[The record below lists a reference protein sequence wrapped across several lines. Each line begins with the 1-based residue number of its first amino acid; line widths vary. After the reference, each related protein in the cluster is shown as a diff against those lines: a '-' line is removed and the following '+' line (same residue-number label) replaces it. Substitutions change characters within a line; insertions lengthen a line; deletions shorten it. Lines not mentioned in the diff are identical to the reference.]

1 MIDSSLGQHQIQM
14 AAIRQ
19 AISDGRLNAATLHQI
34 MLDEIS
40 KELEK
45 PLKEVDMDYVNLNTG
60 ALITF
65 PDVLPS
71 YWGYGHVME
80 AANPH
85 EADCTGE
92 TEVSA

>member
-1 MIDSSLGQHQIQM
+1 MKVKN
-14 AAIRQ
+14 AIR
-19 AISDGRLNAATLHQI
+19 IKINVRVDRLA
-34 MLDEIS
+34 
-40 KELEK
+40 
-45 PLKEVDMDYVNLNTG
+45 MDYVNLNTG

-92 TEVSA
+92 TEVWA

>member
-1 MIDSSLGQHQIQM
+1 
-14 AAIRQ
+14 
-19 AISDGRLNAATLHQI
+19 
-34 MLDEIS
+34 
-40 KELEK
+40 
-45 PLKEVDMDYVNLNTG
+45 MDYVNLHTG

-92 TEVSA
+92 AEVWA